1 MTVDSPLV
9 KSALEAKEPGEVWEV
24 IRTLWGAPTTEEQPE
39 RSGKH

>member
-9 KSALEAKEPGEVWEV
+9 KSALEAKEPGGV
-24 IRTLWGAPTTEEQPE
+24 WGAPTTEEQPE